1 MNRICNVYLIIWKRG
16 NDIKKKV
23 SVSATNDICPQTLF
37 VYGSMNE
44 DGTPDFGLFCWFS
57 YCWFDQLGVICA
69 IGGSKRTLENIRRNR
84 VFSANLVVEDN
95 LPLADYFGTADGR
108 DSDKM
113 DVDVAWERGTAL
125 AVPVLCSSPISFEL
139 EVDKEILT
147 GEHDEVVLMCRI
159 RNTLK
164 DEKLVN
170 STMASEE
177 ILKAVAAVQ
186 TCVDYDYWSWD
197 GRHLGKWHERAKE
210 IKPDVEIGAAAR
222 GN

>member
-1 MNRICNVYLIIWKRG
+1 M
-16 NDIKKKV
+16 KKI
-23 SVSATNDICPQTLF
+23 SVSATNDLCPQTLF
-37 VYGSMNE
+37 VYGSMSE

-69 IGGSKRTLENIRRNR
+69 IGGSKKTLENIRRNK
-84 VFSANLVVEDN
+84 VFSANLVVENN

-108 DSDKM
+108 DHDKM
-113 DVDVAWERGTAL
+113 DVAASWEKGAVL
-125 AVPVLCSSPISFEL
+125 PVPVLCSSPISFEL
-139 EVDKEILT
+139 EVEKEIAT
-147 GEHDEVVLMCRI
+147 GEHDETVLICRI

-164 DEKLVN
+164 DETFVN
-170 STMASEE
+170 SSMTSEE
-177 ILKAVAAVQ
+177 IFKATAAVR
-186 TCVDYDYWSWD
+186 TCVAQDYWSWD

>member
-1 MNRICNVYLIIWKRG
+1 M
-16 NDIKKKV
+16 
-23 SVSATNDICPQTLF
+23 
-37 VYGSMNE
+37 
-44 DGTPDFGLFCWFS
+44 
-57 YCWFDQLGVICA
+57 
-69 IGGSKRTLENIRRNR
+69 
-84 VFSANLVVEDN
+84 FSANLVVEDN

-108 DSDKM
+108 DNDKM
-113 DVDVAWERGTAL
+113 DVAVEWEKGTVL
-125 AVPVLCSSPISFEL
+125 TVPILCSSPISFEL
-139 EVDKEILT
+139 EVEKEIAT
-147 GEHDEVVLMCRI
+147 GEHDEIVLMCRI

-170 STMASEE
+170 SSMTSEE
-177 ILKAVAAVQ
+177 ILKATAAVR

>member
-1 MNRICNVYLIIWKRG
+1 M
-16 NDIKKKV
+16 KKI
-23 SVSATNDICPQTLF
+23 SVSATNDLCPQTLF

-69 IGGSKRTLENIRRNR
+69 IGGSKRTLDNIRRNG

-108 DSDKM
+108 DGDKM
-113 DVDVAWERGTAL
+113 DVAVEWEKGATL
-125 AVPVLCSSPISFEL
+125 TVPILCSSPISFEL
-139 EVDKEILT
+139 ETDKEIAT
-147 GEHDEVVLMCRI
+147 GKQDETVFICHI

-164 DEKLVN
+164 DERLVN
-170 STMASEE
+170 SSMTSEE
-177 ILKAVAAVQ
+177 ILKTTAAVR
-186 TCVDYDYWSWD
+186 TCIDYDYWSWD
-197 GRHLGKWHERAKE
+197 GRHLGKCHERAKE
-210 IKPDVEIGAAAR
+210 IRPDIEVGAAAL